1 MLASDDRDPEAAFP
15 GRDLQTSLTSEVEWL
30 EWMLPLLAGLLGQV
44 ALWMLL
50 LSSSRLMKQSI
61 SHSKIDLA
69 DVAEAADVLSGGSG
83 TGTSDRVTGSVL
95 YGSECGTLSAEVGL
109 RGKKGTTLVVI
120 AFRKK

>member
-1 MLASDDRDPEAAFP
+1 M
-15 GRDLQTSLTSEVEWL
+15 TSEVEWL

-83 TGTSDRVTGSVL
+83 TGTSDRVAGSVL

-109 RGKKGTTLVVI
+109 RSEGTTLVIVEDVEQGKI
-120 AFRKK
+120 SI

>member
-1 MLASDDRDPEAAFP
+1 MQLRTLLGPSY
-15 GRDLQTSLTSEVEWL
+15 TSLTSDVEC
-30 EWMLPLLAGLLGQV
+30 MLPLLAGLLGQV

-83 TGTSDRVTGSVL
+83 TGTSDRVAGSVL

-109 RGKKGTTLVVI
+109 RSEGTTLVIVEE
-120 AFRKK
+120 